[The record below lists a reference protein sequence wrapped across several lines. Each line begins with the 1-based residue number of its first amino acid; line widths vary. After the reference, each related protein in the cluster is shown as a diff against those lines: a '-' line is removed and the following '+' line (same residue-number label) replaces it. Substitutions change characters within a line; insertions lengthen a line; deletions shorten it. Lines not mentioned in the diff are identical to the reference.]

1 MSFPLVV
8 FFLLYHIYTVKSIFL
23 SISGKLINSSFLCL
37 RQYKFLPWSK
47 VILCFRH
54 GDFSLEIRSENRLI
68 KSARCATITHP
79 RGRSWGCFLCSKWAE
94 CGYPK
99 SQDEVKYLTQ
109 YLKISLD
116 IVLDAKTFD
125 ASGKSDF

>member
-1 MSFPLVV
+1 M
-8 FFLLYHIYTVKSIFL
+8 
-23 SISGKLINSSFLCL
+23 LI
-37 RQYKFLPWSK
+37 
-47 VILCFRH
+47 
-54 GDFSLEIRSENRLI
+54 
-68 KSARCATITHP
+68 
-79 RGRSWGCFLCSKWAE
+79 WAE

-125 ASGKSDF
+125 ASGKSDFGDREKAENP

>member
-1 MSFPLVV
+1 MVL
-8 FFLLYHIYTVKSIFL
+8 
-23 SISGKLINSSFLCL
+23 ISVLQGAK
-37 RQYKFLPWSK
+37 
-47 VILCFRH
+47 
-54 GDFSLEIRSENRLI
+54 
-68 KSARCATITHP
+68 
-79 RGRSWGCFLCSKWAE
+79 

-116 IVLDAKTFD
+116 IVLDAKTFG

>member
-1 MSFPLVV
+1 MNAREGGVSAPC
-8 FFLLYHIYTVKSIFL
+8 
-23 SISGKLINSSFLCL
+23 GCL
-37 RQYKFLPWSK
+37 
-47 VILCFRH
+47 
-54 GDFSLEIRSENRLI
+54 
-68 KSARCATITHP
+68 
-79 RGRSWGCFLCSKWAE
+79 KWAE

-125 ASGKSDF
+125 ASGKSDFGEREKAENP